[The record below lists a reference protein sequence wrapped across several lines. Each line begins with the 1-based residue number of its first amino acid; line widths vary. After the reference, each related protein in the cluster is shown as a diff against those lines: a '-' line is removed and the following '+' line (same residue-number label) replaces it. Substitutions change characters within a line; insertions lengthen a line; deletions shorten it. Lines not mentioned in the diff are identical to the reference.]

1 MQDSPNI
8 NQQDTNNNT
17 YITNINPTLSIPCT
31 NSKRYKKHGFYP
43 PYPWQQIITWIFFI
57 SNTVCFVLCPLL
69 LSKVLFSIKVY
80 IILTC
85 VFAISSIGVA
95 ALTIISTVIDPCDHL
110 YMQEM
115 KKKKQCKT
123 NNIKYNME
131 FSNKDPICIL
141 CRSNIKIT
149 SKHCKKCD
157 KCIEEFDH
165 HCNWLNN
172 CVGKDNYIWFYVL
185 LLFLILYL
193 SYNVSI
199 CCIMFFNGR
208 NLNKKTFKSITCVVV
223 GVVDLVIEGNLI
235 YLFIV
240 HTWLRCKGMT
250 TYDYIVQKEEKEI
263 IKKEQLKRKQM
274 QSEAV
279 NENEKEEND
288 NDNDPNNK
296 SEDVQLKE
304 QIQQCAQKMNTFVD
318 DINSLKNFHSFRG
331 VNTVGSAFSSIS
343 PPKVRKGGTRKG
355 RNKIMLS
362 DIIEKHEK
370 NQKKCY
376 TTSGTIG
383 VGVTN
388 GIVKNAD
395 RVIID
400 DEYGKENIF
409 KPIVDEIYYSKTIKD
424 NQSMST
430 DKKVITLHTTNLS

>member
-1 MQDSPNI
+1 
-8 NQQDTNNNT
+8 
-17 YITNINPTLSIPCT
+17 
-31 NSKRYKKHGFYP
+31 
-43 PYPWQQIITWIFFI
+43 
-57 SNTVCFVLCPLL
+57 
-69 LSKVLFSIKVY
+69 
-80 IILTC
+80 
-85 VFAISSIGVA
+85 
-95 ALTIISTVIDPCDHL
+95 
-110 YMQEM
+110 
-115 KKKKQCKT
+115 
-123 NNIKYNME
+123 ME

-193 SYNVSI
+193 SYNVSV

-208 NLNKKTFKSITCVVV
+208 NLNKKTFKSITCIVV

-288 NDNDPNNK
+288 N
-296 SEDVQLKE
+296 S
-304 QIQQCAQKMNTFVD
+304 
-318 DINSLKNFHSFRG
+318 KN
-331 VNTVGSAFSSIS
+331 
-343 PPKVRKGGTRKG
+343 
-355 RNKIMLS
+355 
-362 DIIEKHEK
+362 
-370 NQKKCY
+370 
-376 TTSGTIG
+376 
-383 VGVTN
+383 
-388 GIVKNAD
+388 
-395 RVIID
+395 
-400 DEYGKENIF
+400 
-409 KPIVDEIYYSKTIKD
+409 
-424 NQSMST
+424 
-430 DKKVITLHTTNLS
+430 